1 MSQTSFDVQ
10 THIFFAKISSYSKG
24 GTPMGH
30 FTSGKQLLNK
40 IKAYIDECKNSDGK
54 KPIFANVA
62 GFCRFAG
69 ISVGDFIAS
78 KKKFPTEYEN
88 AGAYFEDAALNS
100 GATATLVGM
109 YLRQYGFWGAPPEEE
124 IICDHDIYEDG
135 I

>member
-1 MSQTSFDVQ
+1 MA
-10 THIFFAKISSYSKG
+10 HIATGKKLIAKIISYV
-24 GTPMGH
+24 
-30 FTSGKQLLNK
+30 
-40 IKAYIDECKNSDGK
+40 DECKNSDAK

-69 ISVGDFIAS
+69 ISVSEFLS
-78 KKKFPTEYEN
+78 FKRKFPREFES

-109 YLRQYGFWGAPPEEE
+109 YLRQYGFWGAPIEDEV
-124 IICDHDIYEDG
+124 ICEHDMIADG

>member
-1 MSQTSFDVQ
+1 MM
-10 THIFFAKISSYSKG
+10 KISS
-24 GTPMGH
+24 
-30 FTSGKQLLNK
+30 GKRRLSA
-40 IKAYIDECKNSDGK
+40 IEDYVEDCRVRGDPK

-69 ISVGDFIAS
+69 ISVPQFLAFRKRFS
-78 KKKFPTEYEN
+78 SEFEA

-109 YLRQYGFWGAPPEEE
+109 YLRQYGFWGQATGTEVSCE
-124 IICDHDIYEDG
+124 HDLYSDG